1 MEIEVK
7 CTCCSKGCM
16 LKVDAENSTV
26 TGNSCPRG
34 LEYGMNEIELL
45 ISRDRKP
52 GKGIGEPGGE
62 NLG

>member
-1 MEIEVK
+1 
-7 CTCCSKGCM
+7 M